1 MKHSLHPQRL
11 ILAVLLLAALVSSVC
26 AAEVRIGKDSIY
38 CFSAGD
44 FADPARGIYVDA
56 VPSAST
62 GTLCYGNRVLCAG
75 DVLPVAALGE
85 IEFRPAC
92 AEETDCALTYRA
104 ITDSGLGAAETL
116 KLQLVSKKDTTP
128 VCTDVQMETYKNIA
142 NTGALAASD
151 EDGDALTYQIVRAPK
166 RGSVELAD
174 DGSFTYTPAHNK
186 VGRDSFVY
194 TATDPAGNVSNEAR
208 VKIKIVKPTD
218 AATFADLAGDP
229 LEYRAMAL
237 KDMGVYGG
245 RQIAGQLCFAPDETV
260 SRGEFLVMA
269 MRVLGMEPDA
279 AVLTSG
285 FADEAATAAWMRPY
299 ITAAYRSGVI
309 SGVSAETGMEFRPN
323 AALTKA
329 ECAVMLQN
337 MLDLPQ
343 PDTQPVFSVE
353 EGECIASWAVPSASA
368 LQSAG
373 LELTPENAQTFYTLH
388 PRCGTSFLMFVM
400 VVAIIVHAFMGWP
413 NVWLRMA
420 TRLLVLPVI
429 AGISYELLKWA
440 GRSNNIIVEILSL
453 PGLYL
458 QKLTTK
464 EPTLKQLEVAI
475 ASVKAVLNDGDDV
488 PYFEGVCDL
497 YGRPV
502 EGEVRYYDP
511 SKGDIKYEGPVG
523 KEAEAA
529 ESAAQAADVSEAAPA
544 ENEVA
549 KEEEA

>member
-1 MKHSLHPQRL
+1 MKHRYHLGRKL
-11 ILAVLLLAALVSSVC
+11 VALMLVLFMFASTAL
-26 AAEVRIGKDSIY
+26 AAEVRVDSPDGLALGAEV
-38 CFSAGD
+38 FSESEALEGVY
-44 FADPARGIYVDA
+44 FAS
-56 VPSAST
+56 VPSSLDAEL
-62 GTLCYGNRVLCAG
+62 TLGGRTLRAG
-75 DVLPVAALGE
+75 DVLDRTMLSQLRVKPAAN
-85 IEFRPAC
+85 R
-92 AEETDCALTYRA
+92 
-104 ITDSGLGAAETL
+104 DSGCE
-116 KLQLVSKKDTTP
+116 LVYFPIENGEVLPSRALSLSILTGKNEAP
-128 VCTDVQMETYKNIA
+128 VCRDVKLETYKNIA
-142 NTGALAASD
+142 NTGALDARD
-151 EDGDALTYQIVRAPK
+151 PEGDTLTYQLVKEPK
-166 RGSVELAD
+166 RGTVELSP

-309 SGVSAETGMEFRPN
+309 SGVSAETGIEFRPD

-373 LELTPENAQTFYTLH
+373 LELTPLADGTL
-388 PRCGTSFLMFVM
+388 
-400 VVAIIVHAFMGWP
+400 
-413 NVWLRMA
+413 
-420 TRLLVLPVI
+420 TRREC
-429 AGISYELLKWA
+429 AELLYQ
-440 GRSNNIIVEILSL
+440 LS
-453 PGLYL
+453 
-458 QKLTTK
+458 
-464 EPTLKQLEVAI
+464 TLCQQDVLENFRWD
-475 ASVKAVLNDGDDV
+475 S
-488 PYFEGVCDL
+488 
-497 YGRPV
+497 
-502 EGEVRYYDP
+502 
-511 SKGDIKYEGPVG
+511 
-523 KEAEAA
+523 
-529 ESAAQAADVSEAAPA
+529 
-544 ENEVA
+544 
-549 KEEEA
+549 